1 MSEGGVSAWEP
12 IRANFNCYR
21 PATYCPGGTHESS
34 PTPQSLRRDR
44 RRWLRKPLAV
54 GRAVVCEGGLAR
66 SAWNGWRSATFRS
79 RVIFAI
85 QRVRSAILAL

>member
-1 MSEGGVSAWEP
+1 MRVA
-12 IRANFNCYR
+12 R
-21 PATYCPGGTHESS
+21 
-34 PTPQSLRRDR
+34 
-44 RRWLRKPLAV
+44 LRKAYVATEEDGCASPRAV

-66 SAWNGWRSATFRS
+66 SAWNGWSSATFRS